1 MSYSS
6 PQSPHLLDPLP
17 HTHIHTDKMQFNLR
31 AGNSIK
37 FQLLFKIPNEYL
49 MFMGAFWRMGVAV
62 ALLLW

>member
-1 MSYSS
+1 
-6 PQSPHLLDPLP
+6 
-17 HTHIHTDKMQFNLR
+17 MQFNLR

-49 MFMGAFWRMGVAV
+49 MFMGAFWRVGVAV